1 MIDLDKENVIECIK
15 TQMLKSEDSLK
26 EYATKSR
33 DAIRLKDDSSDIRLE
48 YARDIDRIIHS
59 PSYTRYIDKT
69 QVYSDVS
76 NDNISRRMTH
86 VQFVSRAAKTIARSL
101 GLNEDLCDAIALG
114 HDVGHVPFGHFGEAI
129 LNDISKKR
137 TGKCFAH
144 NLNSVRVFKDI
155 EKKGIG
161 CNLTLQTLDGI
172 MCHNGELVQ
181 KEYRPINKNI
191 DTFLEEYEKC
201 REDEKYIKKLVPMT
215 LEGCVVR
222 ISDIIGY
229 IGKDI
234 DDSRKLELFDID
246 TIPKEIKLTLGVSND
261 EIMNNL
267 IMDIITQSYG
277 KDYIQ
282 MSDRVYEQVVN
293 LKKFN
298 YENIYYKAYN
308 ESFKEKVIDMFEK
321 LYDVYTLALESND
334 INNDIYKVYLKK
346 MSTKYQKETSN
357 EQIVIDYI
365 SSMTDT
371 FIKRQ
376 YEIYVEK

>member
-1 MIDLDKENVIECIK
+1 MLNKEEIIK
-15 TQMLKSEDSLK
+15 DIKIQMLKSEDSLK
-26 EYATKSR
+26 SYATKSIE
-33 DAIRLKDDSSDIRLE
+33 AVRLKEENSDIRLE

-69 QVYSDVS
+69 QVYSYVS

-86 VQFVSRAAKTIARSL
+86 VQFVSRAAKTIARGL
-101 GLNEDLCDAIALG
+101 GLNEDLCESIALG
-114 HDVGHVPFGHFGEAI
+114 HDVGHVPFGHFGESI
-129 LNDISKKR
+129 LNEISKKR
-137 TGKCFAH
+137 MGKCFAH
-144 NLNSVRVFKDI
+144 NLNSVRVYKDI

-181 KEYRPINKNI
+181 KEYRPVKKNI
-191 DTFLEEYEKC
+191 DIFLKEYEDC
-201 REDEKYIKKLVPMT
+201 RQNEKNIKKLVPMT

-246 TIPKEIKLTLGVSND
+246 TIPKEIKVTLGVSND
-261 EIMNNL
+261 EIMNNI

-277 KDYIQ
+277 KNYIQ
-282 MSDRVYEQVVN
+282 MSSLVYEQVLN

-308 ESFKEKVIDMFEK
+308 DSFKIKIKDMFEK
-321 LYDVYTLALESND
+321 LYDVYIYSLENND
-334 INNDIYKVYLKK
+334 TKNDIYEVFLKK
-346 MSTKYQKETSN
+346 MSTKYQTETSKD
-357 EQIVIDYI
+357 QIVIDYI
-365 SSMTDT
+365 SSMTDN

-376 YEIYVEK
+376 YEKYICK